1 MTSGLTADDLPLLVS
16 VHLPKTAGTSFR
28 AALQAHYGNKLL
40 EDYAMLPMQVPRG
53 RREWQSLRDA
63 YNARD
68 QITPST
74 RAIHGH
80 FLPVKY
86 RLALRQRQTRYIT
99 WLRDP
104 VDRLVSHYHYWRRD
118 YAGDDPRQP
127 LRNRMIGERWSLERF
142 CLGSELRNLYRQYLW
157 FFPVERFAFIG
168 ITEHYAQDLDWFARH
183 LLRTSAPEVEHAL
196 ANPDHLAGVYEV
208 DLTLRQRIE
217 AHHDVDVALYRQA
230 LGQRHARLA
239 TIPS

>member
-1 MTSGLTADDLPLLVS
+1 MTRGLKADDLPLLVS

-28 AALQAHYGNKLL
+28 AALQAHYGDGLL

-53 RREWQSLRDA
+53 RREWQSLCA
-63 YNARD
+63 SNNARD
-68 QITPST
+68 QIAPST

-86 RLALRQRQTRYIT
+86 RVALRHRQTRYIT

-104 VDRLVSHYHYWRRD
+104 VDRLVSHYHYWRRE

-157 FFPVERFAFIG
+157 LFPVERFAFIG
-168 ITEHYAQDLDWFARH
+168 ITEHYAQDLEWFARH
-183 LLRTSAPEVEHAL
+183 LLRTSSTEVVHEL
-196 ANPDHLAGVYEV
+196 ANPDNVAGMYGLDLA
-208 DLTLRQRIE
+208 LRQRIE
-217 AHHDVDVALYRQA
+217 AHHDLDVALYRQVLA
-230 LGQRHARLA
+230 QRRARPA
-239 TIPS
+239 KIPP

>member
-1 MTSGLTADDLPLLVS
+1 MTAEDLPLLVS

-28 AALQAHYGNKLL
+28 AALQTHYRDSLL
-40 EDYAMLPMQVPRG
+40 EDYAMLPMQLPRG

-63 YNARD
+63 YRARD
-68 QITPST
+68 EITPSI

-86 RLALRQRQTRYIT
+86 RVALRDRQARYIT

-118 YAGDDPRQP
+118 YSGDDPRQP

-157 FFPVERFAFIG
+157 RFPVERFAFIG
-168 ITEHYAQDLDWFARH
+168 ITEHYAQDLEWFARH
-183 LLRTSAPEVEHAL
+183 LLRASSTEVVHAL
-196 ANPDHLAGVYEV
+196 ANPDHAAGVYGL
-208 DLTLRQRIE
+208 DMTLRQRIE
-217 AHHDVDVALYRQA
+217 AHHNVDVALYRQVLA
-230 LGQRHARLA
+230 QRHARLA
-239 TIPS
+239 IPP